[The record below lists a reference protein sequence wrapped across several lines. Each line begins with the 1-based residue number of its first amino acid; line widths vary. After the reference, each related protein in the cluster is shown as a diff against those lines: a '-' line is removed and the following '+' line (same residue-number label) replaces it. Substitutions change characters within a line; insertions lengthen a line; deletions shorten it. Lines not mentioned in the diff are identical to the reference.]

1 MGSGT
6 SASSLRQS
14 VLLAT
19 DGSISITALRTAVVM
34 QKIISAS
41 AANSGVRFRAAC
53 GWTGTLKDCS
63 TSTASGVIGDP
74 TLADTPALSARAFT
88 VSRALNGIPSRV
100 AISALAMAAA
110 IGERQVLP
118 LHTNRNTRCGCGSG
132 GAKPNI

>member
-19 DGSISITALRTAVVM
+19 DGSISITALRTALVM

-41 AANSGVRFRAAC
+41 AANSGVRFLAAC
-53 GWTGTLKDCS
+53 GWIGTLKDSS
-63 TSTASGVIGDP
+63 TSTASGVIGAP

-88 VSRALNGIPSRV
+88 VASVLYGIPNR
-100 AISALAMAAA
+100 AAL
-110 IGERQVLP
+110 
-118 LHTNRNTRCGCGSG
+118 S
-132 GAKPNI
+132 